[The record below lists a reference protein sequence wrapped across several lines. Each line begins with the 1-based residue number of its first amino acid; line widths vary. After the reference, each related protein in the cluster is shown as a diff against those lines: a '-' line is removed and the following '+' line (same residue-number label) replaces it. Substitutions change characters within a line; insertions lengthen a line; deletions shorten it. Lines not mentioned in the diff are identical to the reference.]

1 MEHILPSIDELIQQ
15 RLPDIHIQIQ
25 ELKLEQNKCGKNKN
39 LSNIRHLKLEQL
51 HKQKELVFEHII
63 HLLYALG
70 DTYHYL

>member
-1 MEHILPSIDELIQQ
+1 MEHILPSIDEWIQQ
-15 RLPDIHIQIQ
+15 RIAAIHIQIQ
-25 ELKLEQNKCGKNKN
+25 ELKLEENKSGKNKN
-39 LSNIRHLKLEQL
+39 LSNICHQILEQL

>member
-15 RLPDIHIQIQ
+15 RLADIHIQIQ
-25 ELKLEQNKCGKNKN
+25 ELKLEQNKSGKNKN
-39 LSNIRHLKLEQL
+39 LSNICHQKLEQL

-70 DTYHYL
+70 DTYNYL